1 MKNITIRPARLEDAS
16 EILKI
21 YEPYIKKTT
30 ITFEYEVPSLEE
42 FRSRMTGII
51 GDYPYL
57 VCEADGKILAYAYA
71 HRFHERAAYQ
81 WDAELSVYV
90 EEEHTG
96 LGMGKALY
104 HALMELLKLQNVKN
118 AYALVT
124 SPNERSEA
132 LHLGMGFRLEGL
144 NRETGYKMGKWLDVS
159 CFVKNIGTHEC
170 DPEGIKPFSEVE
182 QTEVDR
188 ILEESVKL
196 LKSVTE
202 IKKDLDR

>member
-51 GDYPYL
+51 GAYPYL

-90 EEEHTG
+90 DEEYTR

-104 HALMELLKLQNVKN
+104 HALMEILKLQNVKN

-170 DPEGIKPFSEVE
+170 DPEGIKPFSEAE

-196 LKSVTE
+196 LKS
-202 IKKDLDR
+202 KKDLDR

>member
-1 MKNITIRPARLEDAS
+1 MENITIRSARPEDAS

-30 ITFEYEVPSLEE
+30 ITFEYEVPSSEE

-51 GDYPYL
+51 GAYPYL

-71 HRFHERAAYQ
+71 HRFKERAAYQ

-104 HALMELLKLQNVKN
+104 YALMEILKLQNVKN
-118 AYALVT
+118 VYALVT

-182 QTEVDR
+182 QTDVDR
-188 ILEESVKL
+188 IIEESVKL
-196 LKSVTE
+196 LKS
-202 IKKDLDR
+202 KKDLDR